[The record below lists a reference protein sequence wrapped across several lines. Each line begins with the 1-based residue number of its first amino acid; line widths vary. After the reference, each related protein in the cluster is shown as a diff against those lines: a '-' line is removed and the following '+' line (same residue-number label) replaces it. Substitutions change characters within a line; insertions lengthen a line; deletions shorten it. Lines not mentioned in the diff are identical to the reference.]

1 MSDVPSDLKY
11 MSSHEWVLI
20 EGDVATVGITDHAQE
35 LLGDLVY
42 IELPEEGSSVSA
54 GDSVGVIESVKAAS
68 DSYAPVTG
76 EVVEVNSELEDAPE
90 RINQDPYGDGWM
102 YKVSMEDAEEV
113 SDLLDHESYAESIAE
128 DD

>member
-1 MSDVPSDLKY
+1 MSDVPKELKY

-76 EVVEVNSELEDAPE
+76 EVIEVNSELEDAPE

-113 SDLLDHESYAESIAE
+113 SDLLDPEAYAETIAE
-128 DD
+128 ED

>member
-20 EGDVATVGITDHAQE
+20 EGTVATVGITDHAQE

-90 RINQDPYGDGWM
+90 RINQDPYVDGWM

-113 SDLLDHESYAESIAE
+113 SDLLDPEAYAESIAE
-128 DD
+128 ED